1 MFSFLK
7 PKDLQRNSFSFL
19 KEEPVLSDLPS
30 VIRFKQVA
38 RRALI
43 GAAVGAA
50 IEFEESEQKGGR
62 QGPQG
67 RKRKEAPFSWEDHV
81 ARLNEQEFQL
91 RYRLSK
97 AAFYELLESLR
108 NDLLQRNIKQAKN
121 SKGVECTPQLYIN
134 VFSE

>member
-50 IEFEESEQKGGR
+50 IEFEESE
-62 QGPQG
+62 
-67 RKRKEAPFSWEDHV
+67 
-81 ARLNEQEFQL
+81 
-91 RYRLSK
+91 
-97 AAFYELLESLR
+97 
-108 NDLLQRNIKQAKN
+108 
-121 SKGVECTPQLYIN
+121 
-134 VFSE
+134 